1 MQLPDLYAILEV
13 SPTAS
18 TAEIRKAFKRLALR
32 WHPDKNPNNAEA
44 EENFKAVNQAYQTLS
59 NAEMR
64 ERYDHLRAQQHSQET
79 APEDIPQ
86 EPQDPAYFRRR
97 AKVEPAFSGKKS
109 RVVLFSIF
117 SAVLVALV
125 VFSVGIN
132 RWNEGRLADK
142 RLAEAQSYFRAE
154 NWDVAQSYAWESYQG
169 KETPEAAYLLA
180 EVLLTRFPEKPN
192 EALFFAE
199 KAIALAQE
207 EGSPTP
213 KKYWK
218 VLAHVHVAEKN
229 FAAAEEAFL
238 QGDFYRELG
247 FMHTHKSKDL
257 EKALF
262 YFDAYAQRK
271 TPDAETL
278 LTKAF
283 CLLKLKRFEPCLE
296 ALKASAALDDS
307 NPLLDFYYAQVLL
320 QTQEDK
326 TEACKLLAKVKR
338 AGLQEAARFQTLY
351 CK

>member
-18 TAEIRKAFKRLALR
+18 EAEIRKAFKRLALR
-32 WHPDKNPNNAEA
+32 WHPDKNPDNAEA

-86 EPQDPAYFRRR
+86 APQDPAYFRRR
-97 AKVEPAFSGKKS
+97 AKVEPAFSGKTS
-109 RVVLFSIF
+109 RIMLFSIF
-117 SAVLVALV
+117 SVVLVALV

-132 RWNEGRLADK
+132 RWNEARLADK

-154 NWDVAQSYAWESYQG
+154 NWDVAQSYAWESFQG

-180 EVLLTRFPEKPN
+180 EVLRIRFPEKPH

-199 KAIALAQE
+199 KAISLAQE
-207 EGSPTP
+207 QGQKVPP
-213 KKYWK
+213 QYWK
-218 VLAHVHVAEKN
+218 ALAHVRVEEENYK
-229 FAAAEEAFL
+229 AAEEAFL
-238 QGDFYRELG
+238 KGNFYQELG
-247 FMHTHKSKDL
+247 LMHAYKTQDL

-262 YFDAYAQRK
+262 YLGAHNQSAE
-271 TPDAETL
+271 PDAEAL
-278 LTKAF
+278 LAKAF

-326 TEACKLLAKVKR
+326 AEACELLAKVKR

-351 CK
+351 CQ